1 MWGDNE
7 NIFGGVGM
15 TNAISVKDRL
25 KKQAMEDGKTM
36 QDKLVT
42 FGLERTI
49 YRLSISEYADRFTL
63 KGGIFLYALFDGEYA
78 RATMDIDLLAQQ
90 IPNDAEEMK
99 KVFREIFAIE
109 CDDALRFDLNTLVV
123 INITEF
129 KEYHG
134 VNVSI
139 MGYLDRT
146 KVPVSIDIGFGDVV
160 YPERMQMEF
169 PVLLDMAVPK
179 VYAYSVY
186 SVIAEKFE
194 AFVSLGL
201 VNGRYKDFYDIYVL
215 ANRYDLDGMELKKA
229 IVETFTHRDTNFN
242 DIAAFENGFT
252 EDTTRQK
259 RWKAFIKKKKAL
271 VEVEFEDVIH
281 LLKTLLIPIV
291 GAIYKNEEF
300 KQKWNKETKS
310 WM

>member
-1 MWGDNE
+1 
-7 NIFGGVGM
+7 M

-25 KKQAMEDGKTM
+25 KKQAIEDGKTM

-49 YRLSISEYADRFTL
+49 YRLSVSKYADRFTL

-99 KVFREIFAIE
+99 KVFREIFTIE
-109 CDDALRFDLNTLVV
+109 YDDALRFDLNTLEV

-169 PVLLDMAVPK
+169 PVLLDMAVPE

-201 VNGRYKDFYDIYVL
+201 ANGRYKDFYDIYVL
-215 ANRYDLDGMELKKA
+215 ADRYDLDGMELKKA

-242 DIAAFENGFT
+242 DIAAFEKGFT
-252 EDTTRQK
+252 EDTTRQR
-259 RWKAFIKKKKAL
+259 RWRTFIKKKKAL
-271 VEVEFEDVIH
+271 VEVEFEEVIQ
-281 LLKTLLIPIV
+281 LLKKLLIPIV

-300 KQKWNKETKS
+300 EQKWNKETKS

>member
-15 TNAISVKDRL
+15 TNEISVKDRL
-25 KKQAMEDGKTM
+25 KKQAIEDGKTM

-49 YRLSISEYADRFTL
+49 YRLSVSKYADRFTL

-99 KVFREIFAIE
+99 KVFREIFTIE
-109 CDDALRFDLNTLVV
+109 YDDALRFDLNTLEV

-169 PVLLDMAVPK
+169 PVLLDMAVPE

-201 VNGRYKDFYDIYVL
+201 ANGRYKDFYDIYIL
-215 ANRYDLDGMELKKA
+215 ADRYDLDGMELKKA

-242 DIAAFENGFT
+242 DIAAFEKGFT
-252 EDTTRQK
+252 EDTTRQR
-259 RWKAFIKKKKAL
+259 RWRTFIKKKKAL
-271 VEVEFEDVIH
+271 VEVEFEEVIQ
-281 LLKTLLIPIV
+281 LLKKLLTPIV

-300 KQKWNKETKS
+300 EQKWNKETKS